1 MCSSCLGFVG
11 NSTNCHCLMCNN
23 TNTGYSSINLPSFA
37 CSKHIAKDESEES
50 DESDGW
56 DKIDED
62 DNSDNDDFTIKSK
75 SSFTINFA
83 ERRIQ
88 LKKQ

>member
-1 MCSSCLGFVG
+1 MCSSCLGFIG
-11 NSTNCHCLMCNN
+11 NSTNYHCLMCNN
-23 TNTGYSSINLPSFA
+23 TNTGYPTINLPNFA

-75 SSFTINFA
+75 SSFTINL
-83 ERRIQ
+83 
-88 LKKQ
+88 LKDEYS

>member
-1 MCSSCLGFVG
+1 
-11 NSTNCHCLMCNN
+11 MCNN
-23 TNTGYSSINLPSFA
+23 NNTGYSTINLPNFA

-50 DESDGW
+50 DESDGS

-62 DNSDNDDFTIKSK
+62 DNSDNDDFTIKPK

-83 ERRIQ
+83 EQ
-88 LKKQ
+88 TNTVKKAIESSS